1 MGKHFGPHIV
11 GSVAMEPLGWR
22 GEGVAGHWDF
32 PAHGGNFWS
41 HVNAGTGFLYI
52 GLRCFAQFVYENTV
66 ERHLPYYPR
75 ALHSRFD
82 IALLGCVSL
91 VGMLGELNNGHFFTW
106 AVSGLGSKVGGD
118 HMLYAWV
125 QEAHALTSDGLPQE
139 GWVHSNINN
148 LQHVLVYFSYLLVAI
163 FALLE
168 RACPQHVSSH
178 LGMLMLI
185 VALLLDGFQMYI
197 HSIAKEAVHCM
208 QHMLFAVLSFAAA
221 LVCISE
227 LWCAKRVLLGAR
239 SFLFT
244 ITGVWFL
251 TMGTLMKTGWPVDI
265 VFFGVGGNTILH
277 HDTTQLRA
285 GPMMMLNAAL
295 FSAECLVVLLVLICV
310 YIIARKQLLSRVMQD
325 DNGVYD
331 TVTSSLGPS
340 SHGGSPEI
348 NVEVF
353 SSPV

>member
-1 MGKHFGPHIV
+1 
-11 GSVAMEPLGWR
+11 MEPLGWR

-32 PAHGGNFWS
+32 PAHGGSFWG
-41 HVNAGTGFLYI
+41 HIIPGIGFLCI
-52 GLRCFAQFVYENTV
+52 GLRFFAQFVYENTV

-82 IALLGCVSL
+82 IAMCLVVGV
-91 VGMLGELNNGHFFTW
+91 VGMLGDLNKGHFFTW

-125 QEAHALTSDGLPQE
+125 QEAHALTSDGLPQK

-148 LQHVLVYFSYLLVAI
+148 LQHILLYSSYILVAI
-163 FALLE
+163 F
-168 RACPQHVSSH
+168 P
-178 LGMLMLI
+178 
-185 VALLLDGFQMYI
+185 
-197 HSIAKEAVHCM
+197 

-221 LVCISE
+221 IVCSSE
-227 LWCAKRVLLGAR
+227 LWCAKRVLLGPR
-239 SFLFT
+239 SFFF
-244 ITGVWFL
+244 IMTGVWFL
-251 TMGTLMKTGWPVDI
+251 TMATLMKTGWPVDI

-310 YIIARKQLLSRVMQD
+310 YIIARKQLLSRGAMQD
-325 DNGVYD
+325 DSGVYD
-331 TVTSSLGPS
+331 TVTSRLGPS
-340 SHGGSPEI
+340 SHVGSPQI
-348 NVEVF
+348 NVEV
-353 SSPV
+353 SSFHV

>member
-1 MGKHFGPHIV
+1 
-11 GSVAMEPLGWR
+11 MEPLGWR

-32 PAHGGNFWS
+32 PAHGGSFWG
-41 HVNAGTGFLYI
+41 HIIPGIGFLCI
-52 GLRCFAQFVYENTV
+52 GLRFFAQFVYENTV

-82 IALLGCVSL
+82 IAMCLVVCV
-91 VGMLGELNNGHFFTW
+91 VGILADLDGGHFFTW

-148 LQHVLVYFSYLLVAI
+148 LQHVLLYFSYLLVAI
-163 FALLE
+163 FALLG
-168 RACPQHVSSH
+168 RACPQHVPSH

-185 VALLLDGFQMYI
+185 VALLLDGFQWYI

-239 SFLFT
+239 SFLLT
-244 ITGVWFL
+244 ISGVWFL

-265 VFFGVGGNTILH
+265 VFFGRDGQKILH
-277 HDTTQLRA
+277 HDTTQLRE
-285 GPMMMLNAAL
+285 GPMMMLNSAM
-295 FSAECLVVLLVLICV
+295 FSAECLVVILVLICA
-310 YIIARKQLLSRVMQD
+310 YIIARMQLLSRMMQED
-325 DNGVYD
+325 SGVND
-331 TVTSSLGPS
+331 TATSSLGPS
-340 SHGGSPEI
+340 SHGGSPKI

-353 SSPV
+353 SFPV

>member
-1 MGKHFGPHIV
+1 M
-11 GSVAMEPLGWR
+11 
-22 GEGVAGHWDF
+22 
-32 PAHGGNFWS
+32 
-41 HVNAGTGFLYI
+41 
-52 GLRCFAQFVYENTV
+52 NTV
-66 ERHLPYYPR
+66 ERHLPNYPR

-82 IALLGCVSL
+82 IAMCLVVCV
-91 VGMLGELNNGHFFTW
+91 VGMLGDLNDGHFFTW
-106 AVSGLGSKVGGD
+106 AVSGLGSKVGGG
-118 HMLYAWV
+118 HKLYAWV
-125 QEAHALTSDGLPQE
+125 QEAHALTSDGLPQK

-185 VALLLDGFQMYI
+185 VTLLIDGFQWYI

-221 LVCISE
+221 IVCSSE
-227 LWCAKRVLLGAR
+227 LWCAKRVLLGPR

-244 ITGVWFL
+244 MTGVWFL
-251 TMGTLMKTGWPVDI
+251 TMATLMKTGWPVDI
-265 VFFGVGGNTILH
+265 VFFGQEEKFLH
-277 HDTTQLRA
+277 HGTTQLRS
-285 GPMMMLNAAL
+285 GPMMMLNATL

-310 YIIARKQLLSRVMQD
+310 YIIARRDATSVSGVMQD
-325 DNGVYD
+325 DSGVYD

>member
-1 MGKHFGPHIV
+1 
-11 GSVAMEPLGWR
+11 
-22 GEGVAGHWDF
+22 
-32 PAHGGNFWS
+32 
-41 HVNAGTGFLYI
+41 
-52 GLRCFAQFVYENTV
+52 V

-82 IALLGCVSL
+82 IALLGCVSV

>member
-1 MGKHFGPHIV
+1 MGKA
-11 GSVAMEPLGWR
+11 SVAMEP
-22 GEGVAGHWDF
+22 GHWDVPDHPGTAF
-32 PAHGGNFWS
+32 GHFVG
-41 HVNAGTGFLYI
+41 GTGFLCI
-52 GLRCFAQFVYENTV
+52 GLRCFAQFVYEDTM

-82 IALLGCVSL
+82 IAMCLVVCV
-91 VGMLGELNNGHFFTW
+91 VGILAGLDGGHFFT
-106 AVSGLGSKVGGD
+106 
-118 HMLYAWV
+118 WV
-125 QEAHALTSDGLPQE
+125 QEAHALTSDGLPEE
-139 GWVHSNINN
+139 GWVHENIKN
-148 LQHVLVYFSYLLVAI
+148 LQHMLLFCLFLPVAI

-168 RACPQHVSSH
+168 RACPQHVPSH

-185 VALLLDGFQMYI
+185 VALLLDGFQWYI

-239 SFLFT
+239 SFLLT
-244 ITGVWFL
+244 ISGVWFL
-251 TMGTLMKTGWPVDI
+251 TMGTLMKTVWPVDI

-285 GPMMMLNAAL
+285 GPMMMLNATL
-295 FSAECLVVLLVLICV
+295 FSAECLVVLLVLICA

-325 DNGVYD
+325 DSGVYD